1 MLKII
6 IGTLGGLWLLYGCI
20 KEKCWISAGIAALLV
35 ILSVVSLFTE
45 FLNELSFMYQLI
57 IAVTLSLGGIVAYTY
72 ESERKE
78 RR

>member
-1 MLKII
+1 MLKIT
-6 IGTLGGLWLLYGCI
+6 IGILGGLWILYGCI
-20 KEKCWISAGIAALLV
+20 KGKCWISAGVAALFV
-35 ILSVVSLFTE
+35 ILIIVSLFTE
-45 FLNELSFMYQLI
+45 FLNALSFMYQLI

>member
-6 IGTLGGLWLLYGCI
+6 IGIFGGLWLLYGCI
-20 KEKCWISAGIAALLV
+20 KEKCWISAGIAALFV
-35 ILSVVSLFTE
+35 ILIVVSLFIE

-57 IAVTLSLGGIVAYTY
+57 IAVTLSLAGIVAYTY
-72 ESERKE
+72 ESERNE